1 MCVRVCAG
9 VRAVSVCAC
18 VSDSA
23 YMCVCVC
30 VRACVR
36 ACVCMCASVRACRVL
51 SESARVCVEFRI
63 LLLLTYISIGAIHCK
78 CC

>member
-23 YMCVCVC
+23 YMCVY

-36 ACVCMCASVRACRVL
+36 VCVCMCACVRACRVL
-51 SESARVCVEFRI
+51 FESARVCVEFRI
-63 LLLLTYISIGAIHCK
+63 LLLLTYISIGAIRCT